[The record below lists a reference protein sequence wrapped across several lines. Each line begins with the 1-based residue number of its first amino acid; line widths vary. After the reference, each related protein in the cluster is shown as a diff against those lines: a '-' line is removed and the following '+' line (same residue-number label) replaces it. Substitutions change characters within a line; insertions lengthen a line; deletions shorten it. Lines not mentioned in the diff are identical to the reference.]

1 MLIGGRLTHVVPE
14 EHLYADIERSLKLQP
29 GRPAYNIQKLLQT
42 GSKDVRNYL
51 GQGYPETKQD
61 PESVQTAL
69 QQLLSNPD
77 SPAFQS
83 INAAVKSLLDQGLAE
98 AATNPALR
106 KRARRNESNGGSGP
120 PGTAINNTE
129 DQTVGLPAMQMPY
142 YTAEQQA
149 RAQMKRPQYADRA
162 MENGGQEQVH
172 TVNARPGWYY
182 MDKSNAIPTAT
193 QGYNVPTYDPKS
205 DRVYVRHETQNFPV
219 YKSNP
224 YADPLGPS

>member
-1 MLIGGRLTHVVPE
+1 
-14 EHLYADIERSLKLQP
+14 
-29 GRPAYNIQKLLQT
+29 
-42 GSKDVRNYL
+42 
-51 GQGYPETKQD
+51 
-61 PESVQTAL
+61 
-69 QQLLSNPD
+69 
-77 SPAFQS
+77 
-83 INAAVKSLLDQGLAE
+83 
-98 AATNPALR
+98 
-106 KRARRNESNGGSGP
+106 
-120 PGTAINNTE
+120 
-129 DQTVGLPAMQMPY
+129 
-142 YTAEQQA
+142 
-149 RAQMKRPQYADRA
+149 MKRPQYADRA